1 MLPIRSHSVCN
12 TYVSTRSSRN
22 GTIALRFH
30 NIGAAINLANQVV
43 NRALLLAYLLLRRD
57 QVVARLSKWRLPHQ
71 RENLRFTVTIQR
83 VEGLMQKKALVEKPT
98 YAIGDRVE
106 KLCAVCNEERGHVVA
121 SITKRG
127 SISRVTC
134 PKCGTK
140 SSFSSGTKLTGS
152 RSKSVQSE
160 PYDMARTYRTGQV
173 MIHPLWGPG
182 EVTAI
187 IEPRKIDVLF
197 ADRIRR
203 LIHSRADL

>member
-1 MLPIRSHSVCN
+1 MV
-12 TYVSTRSSRN
+12 V
-22 GTIALRFH
+22 IAAAA
-30 NIGAAINLANQVV
+30 GAASRAGSSKCRTGILACY
-43 NRALLLAYLLLRRD
+43 ARREC
-57 QVVARLSKWRLPHQ
+57 LSYKIQ
-71 RENLRFTVTIQR
+71 VTINS
-83 VEGLMQKKALVEKPT
+83 GGSMPKKAPVEKPT

-121 SITKRG
+121 SVTKRG

-134 PKCGTK
+134 PKCGTR

-203 LIHSRADL
+203 LIHSRIDA

>member
-1 MLPIRSHSVCN
+1 
-12 TYVSTRSSRN
+12 
-22 GTIALRFH
+22 
-30 NIGAAINLANQVV
+30 
-43 NRALLLAYLLLRRD
+43 
-57 QVVARLSKWRLPHQ
+57 
-71 RENLRFTVTIQR
+71 
-83 VEGLMQKKALVEKPT
+83 MQKKAPVEKPT

-140 SSFSSGTKLTGS
+140 SSFSSGTKLSGS
-152 RSKSVQSE
+152 RSKAVQSE
-160 PYDMARTYRTGQV
+160 PYDMSRTYRTGQV

-187 IEPRKIDVLF
+187 VEPRK
-197 ADRIRR
+197 
-203 LIHSRADL
+203 